1 VREQQELTPK
11 QAAQPVEMGKGPE
24 DPGHV
29 RPRDTAVLRVWHR
42 CATASPMMSLT
53 KMMRASERGGHGESK
68 GTSNRIAI
76 DHASRTSQLTNLAAH
91 LTGGDETRK
100 LAIAEE
106 PRWLTTVRTVGH
118 LRDLAT
124 DANN

>member
-1 VREQQELTPK
+1 
-11 QAAQPVEMGKGPE
+11 
-24 DPGHV
+24 
-29 RPRDTAVLRVWHR
+29 
-42 CATASPMMSLT
+42 
-53 KMMRASERGGHGESK
+53 MRASERGGRGEIK
-68 GTSNRIAI
+68 DTSNRISI
-76 DHASRTSQLTNLAAH
+76 DHTSHTSQHTNLAAH

-100 LAIAEE
+100 LDIAEE